1 MSVGASRMHRL
12 RKVVGLER
20 LDKHATCSVI
30 VHVVCLQGYA
40 STKPEPTMEFGW
52 VRSCLMCTLR
62 VVLEDWLFVSSDI
75 VAPIS
80 LGKGVMSC

>member
-1 MSVGASRMHRL
+1 MHRL

-30 VHVVCLQGYA
+30 VHGVCLQGFA

-52 VRSCLMCTLR
+52 VRSCLLCTLR
-62 VVLEDWLFVSSDI
+62 VVEDWLFVSSDI
-75 VAPIS
+75 VAPIF
-80 LGKGVMSC
+80 LERGDVMLTQRLCGY

>member
-1 MSVGASRMHRL
+1 MNFYETAP
-12 RKVVGLER
+12 
-20 LDKHATCSVI
+20 CSSLTSEV
-30 VHVVCLQGYA
+30 
-40 STKPEPTMEFGW
+40 TMDFGW

-80 LGKGVMSC
+80 FGKGVMSC

>member
-1 MSVGASRMHRL
+1 MNFRTLSVGASRMHRL

-30 VHVVCLQGYA
+30 VHCVCLQG
-40 STKPEPTMEFGW
+40 F

-62 VVLEDWLFVSSDI
+62 VVKDWLFVSSDCG
-75 VAPIS
+75 AN
-80 LGKGVMSC
+80 LFGKGVMSC